1 MIDHSASPGVPD
13 AEGMPVRSGQGMFEA
28 PTVTCNHCQT
38 VVVVNPMR
46 NRERAWCRKCDHYLC
61 DKCGGILAQTGV
73 CYPYKNFLD
82 DLQEQNFQQLRNK

>member
-1 MIDHSASPGVPD
+1 MSSKRSQEGYLMIDHSASPGVPD

-46 NRERAWCRKCDHYLC
+46 NRERAWCGNAITIFAISVVAYLHRQ
-61 DKCGGILAQTGV
+61 GFVTLTRI
-73 CYPYKNFLD
+73 F
-82 DLQEQNFQQLRNK
+82 